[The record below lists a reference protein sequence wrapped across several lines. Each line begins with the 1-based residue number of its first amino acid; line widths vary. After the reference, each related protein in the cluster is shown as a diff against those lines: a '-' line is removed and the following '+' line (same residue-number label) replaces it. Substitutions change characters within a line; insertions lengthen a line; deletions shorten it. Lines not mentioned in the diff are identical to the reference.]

1 MLSKEEDLIG
11 DQKFCPPIP
20 ILPAKTGEPQSM
32 TGETTSCV
40 VSSYLDFLF
49 FLLVK
54 SSFGEIVLKIDV
66 GLCSSTSL
74 SNCRVLDT
82 EVRMS
87 ELLLPKEAA

>member
-1 MLSKEEDLIG
+1 MLSKEVDPIS
-11 DQKFCPPIP
+11 DQNFCPPIP
-20 ILPAKTGEPQSM
+20 ILPAKTGETQSM

-40 VSSYLDFLF
+40 VSSYLGFIF

-54 SSFGEIVLKIDV
+54 SSFSEIVLKIDV

-74 SNCRVLDT
+74 CNCRVLDT

-87 ELLLPKEAA
+87 ELLHPKEAA